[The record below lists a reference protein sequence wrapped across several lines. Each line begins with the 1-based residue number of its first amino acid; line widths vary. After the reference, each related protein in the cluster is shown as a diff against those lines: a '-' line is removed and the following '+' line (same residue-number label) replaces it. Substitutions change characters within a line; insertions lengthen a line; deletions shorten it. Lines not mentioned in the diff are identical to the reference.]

1 MKPTELLIP
10 QKLKTI
16 KHWAWKKLIK
26 NVKEKSLIGIF
37 SFAGADDR
45 IWTCTRLLSYGPEPY
60 VSAVSPHP
68 LVAIQ
73 AHLMASPTNVG
84 VPFIIAWLLLF
95 ACKFSLK
102 IFGEVR
108 LRSQNFFVCVHYQI
122 KLFCKVRADTTCH
135 PSCKMGRS
143 CLLQAP
149 SFVQDTPPRCIVH
162 RTRSALYPFHHI
174 RSFVATRTCLTLS
187 IANARVRL
195 SCVRLLLFICE
206 FCFKILDEHACAWI

>member
-1 MKPTELLIP
+1 MK
-10 QKLKTI
+10 
-16 KHWAWKKLIK
+16 KKNPWL
-26 NVKEKSLIGIF
+26 GF
-37 SFAGADDR
+37 F
-45 IWTCTRLLSYGPEPY
+45 
-60 VSAVSPHP
+60 
-68 LVAIQ
+68 
-73 AHLMASPTNVG
+73 
-84 VPFIIAWLLLF
+84 LLLVRMTGF
-95 ACKFSLK
+95 EPAQDCSHMDLNHTCLPFHHIREFNIKFMFLAR
-102 IFGEVR
+102 FR
-108 LRSQNFFVCVHYQI
+108 QPRY
-122 KLFCKVRADTTCH
+122 ACH
-135 PSCKMGRS
+135 PSCKMGRP